1 MHEPSKKNTLMNS
14 NQLNL
19 LKMMAERLER
29 LNVDSGWA
37 RRASGT
43 RGGVIRALEQIQQ
56 GISPSQDSIDHLINR
71 SMEILSKAARD
82 IPDSATPEDVSS
94 QEN

>member
-1 MHEPSKKNTLMNS
+1 MN
-14 NQLNL
+14 NKQLNL

-29 LNVDSGWA
+29 LNVDSRWA

-56 GISPSQDSIDHLINR
+56 GISPSQDSINHLINR

-82 IPDSATPEDVSS
+82 IPDSTAPEEIRS